1 MARQL
6 LPRAALRDGLDLYL
20 NADERRQIEIKA
32 RAAGLSLSSFIR
44 RAALAQ
50 KVEAPPGEGSIRRW
64 QALARTTANLNQLV
78 HAINAGRAT
87 GVDPIVISE
96 LAEQV
101 RLLRLELLGSR
112 GDGS

>member
-20 NADERRQIEIKA
+20 NADERRQIELKA
-32 RAAGLSLSSFIR
+32 RTAGLSLSSFIR
-44 RAALAQ
+44 RAALGQ
-50 KVEAPPGEGSIRRW
+50 KVEAPPGEGSVRRW
-64 QALARTTANLNQLV
+64 HELARTTANLNQIA

-87 GVDPIVISE
+87 GIDPIVISE
-96 LAEQV
+96 LAELV